1 VDVNK
6 RHDDKNGL
14 SFFLAIVFLV
24 KDRSVCGCEQKS

>member
-6 RHDDKNGL
+6 SHDDKNGL

-24 KDRSVCGCEQKS
+24 KERSACGC